1 VDREGEEE
9 GEEERCGGVAV
20 CGGGRC
26 EVAAEV
32 SEEEAGVCRTEEAR
46 EVLNEE
52 FDPAGCA

>member
-20 CGGGRC
+20 GGRC
-26 EVAAEV
+26 EVEV